1 MNQEMIDHV
10 GHFTARMPHQGEP
23 YEPSPAPT
31 VTVREHRCSEE
42 ACKECEARDALATGR
57 DVYADIEMSLKR
69 VRDLLE
75 VAALMGPA
83 DHDVRISYLDS
94 PMAPG
99 TGCSSG
105 ALVDAAYR
113 SVNAAQMLL
122 WAARGQD
129 FRYLARANSF
139 LSAALYGAARA
150 TDRQIVFAGIT
161 DGPEAGGPSSPSS
174 DG

>member
-1 MNQEMIDHV
+1 MNQEMIDQV

-23 YEPSPAPT
+23 YEPSPVPT
-31 VTVREHRCSEE
+31 ATVQEHRCSEE
-42 ACKECEARDALATGR
+42 ACNRCEARDALATGR

-94 PMAPG
+94 PMAPRS
-99 TGCSSG
+99 GCGSG

-139 LSAALYGAARA
+139 LTAAAYGAARA
-150 TDRQIVFAGIT
+150 TDRMIVFAGI
-161 DGPEAGGPSSPSS
+161 PESREGAVSA
-174 DG
+174 